1 MTTVDVKSLACAEAE
16 RLARARRL
24 IAGPP
29 NGSRSLHVDADQRVR
44 PGADT
49 SVGPYIDSGETG
61 PYPNGPRSLHVGAD
75 QRVRPGA
82 DTSVGP
88 YIDNRETGPY
98 PNGPR
103 SLHVGADQR
112 VRP

>member
-29 NGSRSLHVDADQRVR
+29 NGSRSLHV
-44 PGADT
+44 
-49 SVGPYIDSGETG
+49 
-61 PYPNGPRSLHVGAD
+61 GAD

-88 YIDNRETGPY
+88 YIDGCETASSTLDAERTENGDCGGNGLKRRRREAEANRSVASRR
-98 PNGPR
+98 PR
-103 SLHVGADQR
+103 RMCLLCVPSATLRLR
-112 VRP
+112 V